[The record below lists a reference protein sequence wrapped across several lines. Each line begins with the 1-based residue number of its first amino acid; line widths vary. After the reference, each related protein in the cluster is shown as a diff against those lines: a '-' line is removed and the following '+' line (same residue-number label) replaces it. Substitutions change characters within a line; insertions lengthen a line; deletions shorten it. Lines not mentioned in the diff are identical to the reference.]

1 MEKISALIPI
11 LLEHSQ
17 RFSDFWNF
25 HIIVSLGVLGF
36 VLANEGIASKLRV
49 RLLVTVTFFLIAVYS
64 VFSLS
69 IHQER
74 QVKLWNALEAHIV
87 SAPGEF
93 VPEEVDY
100 IDSLKPTDFG
110 VKAGALLTADLLVV
124 LAVWFIPKIK
134 D

>member
-49 RLLVTVTFFLIAVYS
+49 RLLLTVTFFLIAVYS

-69 IHQER
+69 IHQQR
-74 QVKLWNALEAHIV
+74 QVKLWDALEARIATSPV
-87 SAPGEF
+87 EF
-93 VPEEVDY
+93 IPEEVDY

-110 VKAGALLTADLLVV
+110 IKIGALLTADLLVV
-124 LAVWFIPKIK
+124 LAVWFIPKMK